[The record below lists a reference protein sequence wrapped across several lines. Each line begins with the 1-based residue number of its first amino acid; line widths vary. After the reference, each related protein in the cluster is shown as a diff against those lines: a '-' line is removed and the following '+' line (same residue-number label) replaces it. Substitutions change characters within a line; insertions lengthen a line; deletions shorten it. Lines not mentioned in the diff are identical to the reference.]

1 MVLPKRNCI
10 AVKPCYGTNAF
21 DCGTISYFSNIKW
34 DNARR
39 KMSFPWEH
47 SAAIWDIDGSFLE
60 GGKLKVSETKILR
73 AFSSEPL
80 LGLKVQ
86 CL

>member
-1 MVLPKRNCI
+1 MKRMLLPKRMCI

-47 SAAIWDIDGSFLE
+47 SAAIWDVDGSFLE
-60 GGKLKVSETKILR
+60 GGKSRDFESHI
-73 AFSSEPL
+73 
-80 LGLKVQ
+80 
-86 CL
+86 